1 MAYRYRYLEW
11 LEAQHKYMRDSAIAI
26 IALIILAVGCI
37 LSSCKTCIPVIEYKD
52 SIRIEYKHDSI
63 YEYKHDSI
71 FQDRWRSGDTVYVK
85 VEKYS
90 VLYKDKIV
98 EVHDT
103 IKDIKHDVQQVEVVK
118 PFYRGCTIAFW
129 FLVVILIVGLVVYL
143 FVKFYK

>member
-1 MAYRYRYLEW
+1 MAFRYRYEEW
-11 LEAQHKYMRDSAIAI
+11 LEAQYKYKRDSAIAI

-71 FQDRWRSGDTVYVK
+71 FQDRWRSGDTVYVN

-129 FLVVILIVGLVVYL
+129 FLVVILIAGLVVYL

>member
-1 MAYRYRYLEW
+1 MAYRCRYLEW
-11 LEAQHKYMRDSAIAI
+11 LEAQYKYMRDSAIAI

-71 FQDRWRSGDTVYVK
+71 FQDRWRSGDTVYVN

-129 FLVVILIVGLVVYL
+129 FLVVVLIVGLVVYL

>member
-1 MAYRYRYLEW
+1 MAYRCRYGEW
-11 LEAQHKYMRDSAIAI
+11 LEAKYKYMRDSAIAI

-71 FQDRWRSGDTVYVK
+71 FQDRWRSGDTVYVN

-129 FLVVILIVGLVVYL
+129 FFGGYPDSWISSISIC
-143 FVKFYK
+143 